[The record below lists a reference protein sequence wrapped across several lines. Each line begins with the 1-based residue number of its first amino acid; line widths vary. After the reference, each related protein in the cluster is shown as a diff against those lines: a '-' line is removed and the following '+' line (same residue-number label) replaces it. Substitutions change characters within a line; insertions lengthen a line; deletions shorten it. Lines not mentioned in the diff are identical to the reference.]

1 MTCVL
6 AISSEIQCSRLTSFV
21 RSTRMLPSK
30 SESFEKLS
38 CKVPRQSFGAK
49 SIGLGTLTRCAFM
62 SLSNIVFGVSTRV
75 IPYNTQPSVAD
86 TSTLLLHGH
95 VCICVMS

>member
-1 MTCVL
+1 
-6 AISSEIQCSRLTSFV
+6 
-21 RSTRMLPSK
+21 MLRSK

-38 CKVPRQSFGAK
+38 CKVPRQSFAGQVDW
-49 SIGLGTLTRCAFM
+49 LGILTRRALM
-62 SLSNIVFGVSTRV
+62 PLPPSNIVFRVSTRV